1 MAARGY
7 RDPVNSVRLIKL
19 TALAAGSLT
28 LAAVVS
34 VPPTPTG
41 PALQARAVT
50 ADLRAAATATPPTNA
65 AKIFR
70 WGNAHFNDEFVT
82 PLKSMWLVNKPGTV
96 RNQNGML
103 TLDATRGTVTA
114 TVQGHQHR
122 YGRWEARVR
131 AKQYGTGNRPYRV
144 LWELVPSGPEHCGAQ
159 NIILSDYT
167 LGTNR
172 STMHA
177 RSLPDVEYTAD
188 KVLPLSDNEFHTYA
202 VEVTP
207 DHISWFVDTKVIM
220 TERRSSAR
228 TGALY
233 TVRFRLYGP
242 ARATMNKG
250 RMQMDWVRYYTLA
263 RPNAQSITAPRA
275 TLGTYSS
282 AC

>member
-1 MAARGY
+1 MN
-7 RDPVNSVRLIKL
+7 PVRLIKL

-28 LAAVVS
+28 LAAAVT
-34 VPPTPTG
+34 VPPTPAA
-41 PALQARAVT
+41 PSAQARAHS
-50 ADLRAAATATPPTNA
+50 ADLRAAATTPPTNA

-70 WGNAHFNDEFVT
+70 WGNAQFNDEFVT
-82 PLKSMWLVNKPGTV
+82 PLKSMWLVNQPGTV

-114 TVQGHQHR
+114 TVKGHLHR

-177 RSLPDVEYTAD
+177 RSLPDVEYTAS
-188 KVLPLSDNEFHTYA
+188 KNLPLSDNEFHTYA

-220 TERRSSAR
+220 TERRDSAR

-242 ARATMNKG
+242 ARAKMNKG
-250 RMQMDWVRYYTLA
+250 RMQMDWMRYYTLA
-263 RPNAQSITAPRA
+263 RPNAQSISAPRA